1 MKSTPISWKNKSLV
15 QVLLFVICLTIS
27 QTGSP
32 WAQTQ
37 TPFFRLTNCIQTYM
51 NGSFSDAILQF
62 RALLETPKLSK
73 EIQES
78 GYLYLIASYL
88 QLQQTSEAS
97 KAVEGALAARLA
109 FTDTASFGP
118 SVRAFIRNEVGQS
131 MGSIEILSEPY
142 PAVAIVN
149 DRDYG
154 KTPVTVALAPGKH
167 KIVVG
172 GEKRITELK
181 KGENKQ
187 VSFRVQA
194 PEGVRT
200 GPSVSVETG
209 SWSSHQGRSDFLALG
224 RVGISLARFTSSP
237 LLSKVRIDAIVG
249 GHYYPGILS
258 PRIIAGVNA
267 SYHFI
272 ENPGGPLQPYMFLG
286 GSKDVY
292 GFDPVTGQSKVAPD
306 GLIQAEGG
314 IGLEYFLKSSSFS
327 LYFEQGALGIFS
339 GTSLADKATV
349 AKVGVRLSR

>member
-1 MKSTPISWKNKSLV
+1 
-15 QVLLFVICLTIS
+15 
-27 QTGSP
+27 
-32 WAQTQ
+32 
-37 TPFFRLTNCIQTYM
+37 M

-62 RALLETPKLSK
+62 RALLETPKLTK

-97 KAVEGALAARLA
+97 KAVEGALSARLA

-142 PAVAIVN
+142 HAVAIVN
-149 DRDYG
+149 GRDYG

-167 KIVVG
+167 EIVVG
-172 GEKRITELK
+172 GKKRITELK

-200 GPSVSVETG
+200 GPSVSFETG

-224 RVGISLARFTSSP
+224 RIGMSLARFTPSP
-237 LLSKVRIDAIVG
+237 FLSKVHVDAVFG
-249 GHYYPGILS
+249 EHYYPGILS
-258 PRIIAGVNA
+258 PRILAGINF
-267 SYHFI
+267 SYHLLD
-272 ENPGGPLQPYMFLG
+272 NPGNSLQPYFFLG
-286 GSKDVY
+286 GYKDAY
-292 GFDPVTGQSKVAPD
+292 GYDPATAQSKVAPD

-314 IGLEYFLKSSSFS
+314 VGLEYSLRNSPFS